1 MTIQETEILIRSLY
15 DLFNT
20 HTTDPQWLDKIVASV
35 SDDCDILDV
44 PSGMMLAGKEG
55 MQLFLSTWTTAFLDC
70 TFSITNMVVTEN
82 QAVVEFIGRGTH
94 TGTLYGPAGEIAPSG
109 RNLVL
114 RYCIVHRVQEKQVVE
129 LHIYYDAMGLFQ
141 QIGLINEEGIGGEE
155 IE

>member
-1 MTIQETEILIRSLY
+1 MTIEETGSLIRSLY
-15 DLFNT
+15 DVFNT
-20 HTTDPQWLDKIVASV
+20 HTTDPQWMDKITASI

-70 TFSITNMVVTEN
+70 TFTVTNMVTTED
-82 QAVVEFIGRGTH
+82 QVVVEFIGRGTH

-109 RNLVL
+109 RKLVL
-114 RYCIVHRVQEKQVVE
+114 RYCIVHRIKDGQIIE

-141 QIGLINEEGIGGEE
+141 QIGLIDEDE
-155 IE
+155 